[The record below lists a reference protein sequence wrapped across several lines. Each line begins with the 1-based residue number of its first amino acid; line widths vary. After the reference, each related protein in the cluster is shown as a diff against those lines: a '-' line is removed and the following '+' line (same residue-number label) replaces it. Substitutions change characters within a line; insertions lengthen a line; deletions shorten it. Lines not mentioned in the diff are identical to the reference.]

1 MNIKEAIQG
10 FKLINILSVLTPA
23 LLLIAFYLILT
34 LLDLWALVSYPLQ
47 AVAYMAVIL
56 AAPLLTLACIKGW
69 LYFSVSKAYGRL
81 IFLGLATIIVSVI
94 NSSQFSR
101 LMTEAVMPRALFTYP
116 DASVVATISPPL
128 YLAKSSVTENLDVN
142 SLDSGQLKYVHEGSF
157 LDVTVSGIE
166 WKPVLELSDGTKAF
180 FEKNGVGEFIAHIEI
195 KEQDVWAIKQGNH
208 IIGHWPMMVIDDENP
223 KINHFELVNL
233 DNQKGYLALELKIE
247 DDFKVMAATVEI
259 VDIGGNK
266 SDLKPLSVREVKDF
280 SDRFYL
286 DFTGS
291 DLAGQKVDLLVS
303 VEDEAGQISTK
314 VLSGV
319 EIPVKKYEHP
329 IANKLISLYQELA
342 KPGFDQKS
350 LSRQVRA
357 LGLLPDEEQLPP
369 VYYMALRSAY
379 WRLAEPKA
387 PEDFE
392 TARNLLWDT
401 AQKIENREL
410 GPVENNLLTSL
421 DELTLAIKQRH
432 SVHDLREKLRV
443 SDMYFREYRN
453 AVRLSTSDKYT
464 VDIDMDALRKLY
476 SYVLAF
482 SDQEKYY
489 NAALI
494 VDHIRKGIVQNDD
507 LILSKGGLANYFAL
521 TESLQIIENLIS
533 IQRTLL
539 ASSNN
544 HQMRDKLSADSA
556 FIPKFQKSENAKEN
570 EIILQTKVGTAFK
583 QLGERILIDD
593 SHSEYLIRSAL
604 DLIDNIL
611 IDMKNSEINQVAQ
624 SQSELLG
631 VMSSLKRSIDK
642 PLAKSPELQ
651 HILRE
656 INMEPAS

>member
-1 MNIKEAIQG
+1 MNNKEAFQG
-10 FKLINILSVLTPA
+10 SKFMQSLSVLAPA
-23 LLLIAFYLILT
+23 ALLIAFYLILT

-47 AVAYMAVIL
+47 AFVFIVVIL
-56 AAPLLTLACIKGW
+56 AAPLLTLACVKGW
-69 LYFSVSKAYGRL
+69 LYFSVRKAYGRIL
-81 IFLGLATIIVSVI
+81 LLGAAIITVSII

-101 LMTEAVMPRALFTYP
+101 LLMEAVMPRALFNYP
-116 DASVVATISPPL
+116 EASVVATISPPL
-128 YLAKSSVTENLDVN
+128 YLAKSSATESLDVN
-142 SLDSGQLKYVHEGSF
+142 SIDSGSLKYVHEGSV
-157 LDVTVSGIE
+157 LDVMVSGIE
-166 WKPVLELSDGTKAF
+166 WEPVIELSDGTKAF
-180 FEKNGVGEFIAHIEI
+180 FEKNDVGEFVTHIEI
-195 KEQDVWAIKQGNH
+195 KEQNAWTVKQGNH
-208 IIGHWPMMVIDDENP
+208 VIGRWPIIVIDDESP
-223 KINHFELVNL
+223 KINHFELVDL
-233 DNQKGYLALELKIE
+233 DNKKGYLALELQVE
-247 DDFKVMAATVEI
+247 DDLKIMATSVEL
-259 VDIGGNK
+259 VDGGNNK
-266 SDLKPLSVREVKDF
+266 SDRKALSVREVKEY
-280 SDRFYL
+280 SSLFYL

-291 DLAGQKVDLLVS
+291 DLAGQNADLLIS

-314 VLSGV
+314 VLSDV

-342 KPGFDQKS
+342 TPGFDQKS
-350 LSRQVRA
+350 LSRQVKA

-379 WRLAEPKA
+379 WRLVDPSV

-410 GPVENNLLTSL
+410 GPVENSLLASL
-421 DELTLAIKQRH
+421 DELTLAIKQKH
-432 SVHDLREKLRV
+432 SVRDLREKLRV

-453 AVRLSTSDKYT
+453 ATRLSTSDKYT
-464 VDIDMDALRKLY
+464 VEIDMDALRKLY

-482 SDQEKYY
+482 SDQEKFY

-507 LILSKGGLANYFAL
+507 LILSKDGLANYFAL
-521 TESLQIIENLIS
+521 TESRQIIENLIS

-539 ASSNN
+539 ASSNT
-544 HQMRDKLSADSA
+544 HQMRDKLSADSK
-556 FIPKFQKSENAKEN
+556 FIPEFKKSENAKEN
-570 EIILQTKVGTAFK
+570 EIILQAKVGNAFK

-631 VMSSLKRSIDK
+631 VMSSLKRSLDK

-651 HILRE
+651 NILRE
-656 INMEPAS
+656 ISKEPAS